1 MNGPIQRAA
10 RSVQLAVMATPTRSL
25 VDALAAARRGPEVPA
40 GMRPTRPAPPLGT
53 AVAGAGAA

>member
-25 VDALAAARRGPEVPA
+25 VDALAAARRGA
-40 GMRPTRPAPPLGT
+40 DANAAARRAQPTR
-53 AVAGAGAA
+53 GASIAAIAAA